1 MLICNGLEH
10 ELKQHELK
18 KKNGNQARGCKSL
31 SAKASCGMSRHGRV
45 VRLQAKFLTIYWSA
59 GLVNQAVP
67 LDDAVGLFGLSPGHV
82 DRGGGQLAE
91 VDEARSTGRFFFL
104 VKRREERGDERQH
117 SATAAHTSTY
127 S

>member
-18 KKNGNQARGCKSL
+18 KKTVTRREVVNHCLQKPAVECQDMAGF
-31 SAKASCGMSRHGRV
+31 

-91 VDEARSTGRFFFL
+91 VDEARSTGRFFFW
-104 VKRREERGDERQH
+104 
-117 SATAAHTSTY
+117 
-127 S
+127 

>member
-1 MLICNGLEH
+1 
-10 ELKQHELK
+10 
-18 KKNGNQARGCKSL
+18 
-31 SAKASCGMSRHGRV
+31 MSRHGRV